1 MKKFLKFAFSGIAL
15 ATLAACGGG
24 GNDTATPD
32 TTTNSSTVAATSA
45 AIFIPAGSTSKVI
58 QFAGCNRT
66 SNSNPLLG
74 LSSPGG
80 TLTIAA
86 NGDITVAYTDSGLAA
101 VGATPAV
108 PALNINRTFLHNTA
122 AYSSNDFQMFVV
134 ERNNGSTRYRFS
146 VDRNSEAIRLYAS
159 GGVTRTFENYLY
171 FSFNVNGT
179 NETLECGYVTNID
192 PAIAANIRDYNARI
206 ASFTTPLRGAY
217 TRSSNYTTPT
227 LDVAN
232 NTVTWREA
240 LSGVPT
246 GSTFKYNATTGLISY
261 QPVGATAFTDFNTN
275 TNMAS
280 STGRFAYQEY
290 RESNSSVTQITSR
303 SFSRSSDERYIF
315 FADPVSGFG
324 LGVY

>member
-1 MKKFLKFAFSGIAL
+1 MWFTLTIHQTRIHLITISPIFLFTHKIMKTFLKFAFSGIAL

-32 TTTNSSTVAATSA
+32 TTTNAGTVAATSA
-45 AIFIPAGSTSKVI
+45 AIFIPEGSTSKVI
-58 QFAGCNRT
+58 QFASCSRT

-122 AYSSNDFQMFVV
+122 AYSRNDFQMFVV

-159 GGVTRTFENYLY
+159 GGVTRTFENYIY
-171 FSFNVNGT
+171 FNFNVNGT

-206 ASFTTPLRGAY
+206 ASFTTPLRGANRCSSCT
-217 TRSSNYTTPT
+217 TRSP
-227 LDVAN
+227 
-232 NTVTWREA
+232 
-240 LSGVPT
+240 
-246 GSTFKYNATTGLISY
+246 
-261 QPVGATAFTDFNTN
+261 
-275 TNMAS
+275 
-280 STGRFAYQEY
+280 
-290 RESNSSVTQITSR
+290 
-303 SFSRSSDERYIF
+303 RSSPRSQSQRC
-315 FADPVSGFG
+315 PQTRPQRSVSQVNR
-324 LGVY
+324 LGA